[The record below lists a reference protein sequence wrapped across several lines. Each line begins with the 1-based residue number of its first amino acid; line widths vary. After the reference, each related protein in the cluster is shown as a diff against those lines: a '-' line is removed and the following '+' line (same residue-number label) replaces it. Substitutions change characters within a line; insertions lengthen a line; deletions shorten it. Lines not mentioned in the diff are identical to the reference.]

1 MKVYEVLVLVC
12 SGVVVRSAS
21 YADRSRQ
28 RRDLG
33 SGHHEHGEHHH
44 HHDEHHASE
53 NEVDTGDDWK
63 KYLLPPYMP
72 LPPWRENGQSL
83 YNELLRPLKKS
94 KSIDDSPWTPII
106 KSSDPVRP
114 VKVSYEDARIKKEVK
129 PSDISANSLQLSP
142 VKNLEVLTAPK
153 EESKPAKIITKE
165 SKAVEIITKES
176 KPIEIITKESK
187 PIEIVT
193 KESKL
198 VEIITKSP
206 LTTLK
211 TLDNKAK
218 EPSPPVNYV
227 KVSHGVKQP
236 PPTKQY
242 EVLDPRK
249 VRPVHRYPALT
260 LKQLH
265 SIPKPKG
272 PPPSSKLPTRNTKET
287 SRVVKKLTSPKE
299 KARFREAQL
308 KSLTPPSHRQISRLP
323 PHRAHQAPAQQVKQA
338 LHYPVHHA
346 RAQHSRLLPTV
357 QQARHRLAPQVHHQR
372 PQTRRSRRRPSR
384 RARTFKPSVV
394 ALGFSTVAIGALMAI

>member
-1 MKVYEVLVLVC
+1 M
-12 SGVVVRSAS
+12 
-21 YADRSRQ
+21 
-28 RRDLG
+28 
-33 SGHHEHGEHHH
+33 
-44 HHDEHHASE
+44 
-53 NEVDTGDDWK
+53 
-63 KYLLPPYMP
+63 
-72 LPPWRENGQSL
+72 
-83 YNELLRPLKKS
+83 
-94 KSIDDSPWTPII
+94 
-106 KSSDPVRP
+106 
-114 VKVSYEDARIKKEVK
+114 
-129 PSDISANSLQLSP
+129 SP

-272 PPPSSKLPTRNTKET
+272 PPPSSKLPTRNTKGI
-287 SRVVKKLTSPKE
+287 RIPYLINKQFFYN
-299 KARFREAQL
+299 FRYL
-308 KSLTPPSHRQISRLP
+308 S
-323 PHRAHQAPAQQVKQA
+323 
-338 LHYPVHHA
+338 
-346 RAQHSRLLPTV
+346 
-357 QQARHRLAPQVHHQR
+357 
-372 PQTRRSRRRPSR
+372 
-384 RARTFKPSVV
+384 
-394 ALGFSTVAIGALMAI
+394 